1 MARSLRPRDHN
12 VNFLLN
18 DYPPFSFL
26 MALPSTPAGSC
37 LRSSALRGVVHRR
50 QFVDRSLHPLIARL
64 ELKR

>member
-18 DYPPFSFL
+18 DYPPFSFRTGL
-26 MALPSTPAGSC
+26 ALTFAGSC
-37 LRSSALRGVVHRR
+37 LRPPVLRGVVHRR
-50 QFVDRSLHPLIARL
+50 QFIDRSIHPLIARL

>member
-18 DYPPFSFL
+18 DYPPFSPL
-26 MALPSTPAGSC
+26 MRMPSTSAGSC

-50 QFVDRSLHPLIARL
+50 QFIDRSIHPLIARL